1 MSKRFD
7 ELGLSE
13 ASLAAVEALGWKK
26 PSPIQEEAIPPAL
39 AGRDIVGIA
48 QTGTG
53 KTGAFMLPTLE
64 RISARKVPQALV
76 MCPTREL
83 AHQVYE
89 DTLTFSRGTKIKSTC
104 VVGGVP
110 YGPQTKDLKGGVD
123 VIAATPGRLIDQLQ
137 RKNVDLSSVEVL
149 ILDEADRMLDMGFRP
164 QIDEVLRATPRN
176 RQNLLFSATMP
187 NGVHA
192 LALRIMKDP
201 AWIEVAPAGT
211 TAEGITELVYAVK
224 PQLKPELLLNLLEDS
239 AWDQVL
245 VFTRTKVGADT
256 LRVYLERAG
265 IKTDVMHSDRNMK
278 LRTRAL
284 DRFATGRIRVLVAT
298 DIAQRG
304 LDVEGISHVVNY
316 DIPLDP
322 EDYVHRIGRTARAG
336 AVGTAVT
343 FVTATDLGHLKSIE
357 YRLGRELERI
367 SLPDFDYGGGAPPG
381 SLSGGPRRTRSGR
394 SFGSK
399 SQAELSPDELERLL
413 KHD

>member
-1 MSKRFD
+1 MSKRFE

-13 ASLAAVEALGWKK
+13 GSLAAVAALGWKQ
-26 PSPIQEEAIPPAL
+26 PSPIQEQAIPLAL
-39 AGRDIVGIA
+39 SGQDVVGIA

-53 KTGAFMLPTLE
+53 KTGGFMLPTLE
-64 RISARKVPQALV
+64 RIQAKGVPQALV
-76 MCPTREL
+76 LCPTREL
-83 AHQVYE
+83 AQQVHE
-89 DTLTFSRGTKIKSTC
+89 DTESFARGTKIRSTC
-104 VVGGVP
+104 IVGGMP
-110 YGPQTKDLKGGVD
+110 FPPQVKALKGGVD
-123 VIAATPGRLIDQLQ
+123 VIVATPGRLIDQVQ
-137 RKNVDLSSVEVL
+137 RKNADLRGVQVL

-164 QIDEVLRATPRN
+164 QIDEILRATPAK
-176 RQNLLFSATMP
+176 RQTLLFSATMP

-192 LALRIMKDP
+192 LALRIMNEP

-224 PQLKPELLLNLLEDS
+224 PQRKPDLLLKLLEGE

-256 LRVYLERAG
+256 LQVYLERAG
-265 IKTDVMHSDRNMK
+265 VKTDVMHSDRRMK

-284 DRFATGRIRVLVAT
+284 DRFASGSIRVLVAT

-322 EDYVHRIGRTARAG
+322 EDYVHRIGRTGRAG

-367 SLPDFDYGGGAPPG
+367 SIPEYDYAGTSQAGSGA
-381 SLSGGPRRTRSGR
+381 GPRRSRSGTGY
-394 SFGSK
+394 GSK
-399 SQAELSPDELERLL
+399 AKEELSAEELERLL
-413 KHD
+413 KFE